1 MADFLFDLPGQDPFE
16 LNLDWLP
23 AGGFEIGRGTSYARR
38 FPAAK
43 NLASSTLEP
52 PEPLTSE
59 GMSLETLAVLGTV
72 TQVFGALGT
81 AAGAYYQAD
90 ATKGEADSVAMSLEH
105 ESIMAEIDA
114 RHAEFE
120 AQSIL
125 DAGQDE
131 VARLTMAAGAAK
143 SASRASIAGRGIRL
157 GVGSAAETQASFDY
171 IKDVEKR
178 ALRINAV
185 RAANVA
191 RGRRVALQNRA
202 LLGRVSAA
210 NMRRSA
216 RTISPVV
223 AGFGAGLGAIANWGG

>member
-1 MADFLFDLPGQDPFE
+1 MAIDLRLDLPGRDPFE
-16 LNLDWLP
+16 LDLDWLP
-23 AGGFEIGRGTSYARR
+23 VGGFEIERGPT
-38 FPAAK
+38 P
-43 NLASSTLEP
+43 T
-52 PEPLTSE
+52 PEPTESADAGLSPEALRTL
-59 GMSLETLAVLGTV
+59 GMM
-72 TQVFGALGT
+72 TQVYGGLMT

-90 ATKGEADSVAMSLEH
+90 ATKGELESAAMSRDH
-105 ESIMAEIDA
+105 ESDTALIDA
-114 RHAEFE
+114 RGAERE

-131 VARLTMAAGAAK
+131 IARLTLAAGAAK
-143 SASRASIAGRGIRL
+143 SASRAAIAGRGIRL

-171 IKDVEKR
+171 IKEAEKR

-210 NMRRSA
+210 NLRRSA
-216 RTISPVV
+216 RTISPAV
-223 AGFGAGLGAIANWGG
+223 AGFGSAIGSLASWGANAQTS